1 MTLGPKQMGEA
12 IIKNLK
18 EKTGKSLEEWVQLI
32 LIHELTDK
40 KEIMDFLKSDN
51 RLGHFQALK
60 IFEHHSGKDIY
71 KDPDKLIDQFFDSER
86 TRTLFDHVRSKVF
99 EIGDDITL
107 RPCLI
112 YIPFYRN
119 RQFAV
124 LTKTKGDKII
134 LGLNLP
140 ENHTGNGLLEPTS
153 KLGGSE
159 RINAKT
165 TIKGKNDLNAML
177 MDLITISYNNN

>member
-18 EKTGKSLEEWVQLI
+18 EKTGKSLEEWSQRI

-40 KEIMDFLKSDN
+40 KEIIDFLKNDN
-51 RLGHFQALK
+51 GLGHFQALK
-60 IFEHHSGKDIY
+60 IFEHLNGKNIY
-71 KDPDKLIDQFFDSER
+71 KDPDKLIDQIFDSER
-86 TRTLFDHVRSKVF
+86 TRTLFGYVSSRVS

-107 RPCLI
+107 RPCLT

-119 RQFAV
+119 RQFEI

-140 ENHTGNGLLEPTS
+140 ENHTGNGLFEPTS
-153 KLGGSE
+153 KLGGSD
-159 RINAKT
+159 RINAKK
-165 TIKGKNDLNAML
+165 TIDGKNDLNAKL
-177 MDLITISYNNN
+177 MDLIIISYNNN